1 MNASQH
7 GLGLATRVTPRRARI
22 AIVLIGILLPYA
34 ARLPGGIAWLQ
45 QYTDAGLNGFL
56 FLSAFNAIAWGAIL
70 AISFL
75 YRHALPMAVPALLGF
90 GFLAW
95 AHYTLD
101 LASDAQAAVGLVFI
115 PIYAL
120 LPIVVGGV
128 AGYIADRRLRRRS
141 SGEDNP

>member
-1 MNASQH
+1 M
-7 GLGLATRVTPRRARI
+7 TPRNARL

-56 FLSAFNAIAWGAIL
+56 FLSAFNAIAWGALL

-75 YRHALPMAVPALLGF
+75 YRHALSMAVPAVLGF

-95 AHYTLD
+95 AHCTLD
-101 LASDAQAAVGLVFI
+101 LNSDAQAAVGLVFI

-128 AGYIADRRLRRRS
+128 AGYLLDRRLQRRAGS
-141 SGEDNP
+141 